1 MIKPN
6 DKITDGTVEW
16 TVRDIRG
23 GTDGNPVG
31 TILAFAG
38 NGALPDGYLLC
49 DGAAVSRTDYAD
61 LFAAIDTIYGTGD
74 GSATFNLPN
83 LTDKFLQGNVSAG
96 KVMSA
101 GLPNIT
107 GMVQGSWQVN
117 FDNSN
122 GAFTRSGTHTVYAS
136 GSTSYSYPQRF
147 HLDASLSSPIY
158 GASTTVQPPAVT
170 VKYIIKY

>member
-1 MIKPN
+1 MIQPN
-6 DKITDGTVEW
+6 DVITDGTVEW

-38 NGALPDGYLLC
+38 NETLPDGYLLC

-61 LFAAIDTIYGTGD
+61 LFAVIGTIYGEGD
-74 GSATFNLPN
+74 GADTFSLPD
-83 LTDKFLQGNVSAG
+83 LIDKFVQGAATAG
-96 KVMSA
+96 TVKAA

-107 GMVQGSWQVN
+107 GSFGNATSESYFGS
-117 FDNSN
+117 
-122 GAFTRSGTHTVYAS
+122 GAFNVSSATADRAYGSGAKAVAWDFNANRSS
-136 GSTSYSYPQRF
+136 
-147 HLDASLSSPIY
+147 DIY
-158 GASTTVQPPAVT
+158 GASATVQPPAVT

>member
-1 MIKPN
+1 MIQPN
-6 DKITDGTVEW
+6 DVITDGTVEW

-38 NGALPDGYLLC
+38 NGAIPDGYLLC

-61 LFAAIDTIYGTGD
+61 LFAVIGATYGSGD
-74 GSATFNLPN
+74 GSTTFNLPN
-83 LTDKFLQGNVSAG
+83 LTDKFLQGDSTAG
-96 KVMSA
+96 VTKPA

-122 GAFTRSGTHTVYAS
+122 GAFTRSGTNTVHAS

-147 HLDASLSSPIY
+147 HLDASRSSPIY

-170 VKYIIKY
+170 TKYIIKY